1 MDELLQCYQS
11 NESCQVYFPL
21 VQVFILCKVAL
32 TFECVD
38 KMLIYHVTN
47 FKWILLG
54 TFFLMALLVQ
64 CSFSKR
70 NFAFDIENIIFSVLC
85 VIPIFLSV
93 KRLK

>member
-1 MDELLQCYQS
+1 MQGSS
-11 NESCQVYFPL
+11 NFWVRRQNAVYH
-21 VQVFILCKVAL
+21 
-32 TFECVD
+32 E
-38 KMLIYHVTN
+38 TN

-85 VIPIFLSV
+85 VIPIFSLSEEAKV
-93 KRLK
+93 IIQGVNKPFVPYRTQR